1 MWALLM
7 ASSGLPATPP
17 RRARRR
23 VPESSI
29 DLCRVVVVGS
39 SVALG
44 RVATNDEGWAFHLG
58 QALGDSYGL
67 NLVNVAES
75 GRDTN
80 TTIEMLED
88 ALVEYTPRLVVIGL
102 SLANEGLPWLAS
114 KGLSPTVENSQS
126 IGQSY
131 RAGLLTLAH
140 LAEQANATVVIA
152 GVYPHDRY
160 AVNESAV
167 LFETD
172 AILKTS
178 VRLQPLCHSLPS

>member
-1 MWALLM
+1 M
-7 ASSGLPATPP
+7 
-17 RRARRR
+17 R
-23 VPESSI
+23 
-29 DLCRVVVVGS
+29 
-39 SVALG
+39 
-44 RVATNDEGWAFHLG
+44 
-58 QALGDSYGL
+58 QALNVGRQGL
-67 NLVNVAES
+67 A
-75 GRDTN
+75 
-80 TTIEMLED
+80 
-88 ALVEYTPRLVVIGL
+88 
-102 SLANEGLPWLAS
+102 WLAS
-114 KGLSPTVENSQS
+114 NGLSATVESSQS

-131 RAGLLTLAH
+131 RAGLLTLAQ